1 MSEISAGTAPSVLVV
16 LAHPALERSRAN
28 KAMARAAEDI
38 PGVAV
43 HDLYEEYPAFLI
55 DVPAEQARLRASDH
69 IVLQFPL
76 YWYSTPALLKEWI
89 DTVWLH
95 GFAYGRG
102 GECLA
107 GKTLMVACSAGSP
120 DSDYAPGGAHHYSL
134 DELLRPLERTAAL
147 CRMRWEKPFILLD
160 SRVASPHAL
169 AAAVADYAGRLTAL
183 VGVDA

>member
-1 MSEISAGTAPSVLVV
+1 MSENSAEAAAPVLVV

-28 KAMARAAEDI
+28 QAMARAAETL

-55 DVPAEQARLRASDH
+55 DVPAEQARLRAAEH

-102 GECLA
+102 AECLA

-120 DSDYAPGGAHHYSL
+120 ESDYAPGGAHHFSL
-134 DELLRPLERTAAL
+134 EELLRPLERTAAL
-147 CRMRWEKPFILLD
+147 CRMRWEKPFILHN
-160 SRVASPHAL
+160 SRVASPAAL

-183 VGVDA
+183 AGIDA